1 MYAILQHGGHQYRVT
16 AGDRL
21 LVDRLPAEV
30 GDTVSLEPVLFIADG
45 EKATS
50 EAAALRGAS
59 VTAVVVAHRRGHKV
73 RVFSYKPKKRHR
85 RTLGYRSQLTELRVE
100 AVVPPKT
107 EARAKQPKA
116 EAPAK
121 QPQGEAPAK
130 QPRAK
135 ATTARPRAEV
145 AKAAEAAPKTEAAPK
160 PARKPT
166 ARRKPADGA

>member
-45 EKATS
+45 ESSTGD
-50 EAAALRGAS
+50 AAALRGAS
-59 VTAVVVAHRRGHKV
+59 VTAVVVAHRRGHKI

-85 RTLGYRSQLTELRVE
+85 RTLGHRSQLTELRVE
-100 AVVPPKT
+100 EVVAPKDGDKP
-107 EARAKQPKA
+107 AAKRQRAASEPAAKKA
-116 EAPAK
+116 AQEPEEAPVA
-121 QPQGEAPAK
+121 ETAP
-130 QPRAK
+130 
-135 ATTARPRAEV
+135 E
-145 AKAAEAAPKTEAAPK
+145 TEAAPAK
-160 PARKPT
+160 PARKST